1 MSLAETAN
9 LVADLQLKDHLSAT
23 AKTAAGNVKGLDSA
37 VSGTT
42 QRMGVMAS
50 VSQRVSG
57 SMGHFTNRLSG
68 LAKGI
73 GILGVGGAAVATTK
87 FLKDSFDAAMS
98 FGDAVDRVST
108 LTGMGAQQTSKFVD
122 ALGYYGIEAA
132 KAQSITGMYLKN
144 VDALTETK
152 KKAVD
157 FEKQYGFA
165 LTDSNGKVKDAQ
177 DIITSFTDYFNN
189 KSIPA
194 SQRAAAGAKLFG
206 RSWQELLPIFQS
218 GGKEWRKQLDAGLEL
233 TKEDIR
239 QMKEARRAQRDWTD
253 AIGDFQTIV
262 GIKLLPTF
270 TELAKAASEWLNDK
284 GNQKTLLGFLDQ
296 GIKLGKDL
304 AGFLS
309 NRVVPAVR
317 DLASGAKAFWDS
329 LPGPLQDLL
338 VTGVVADRTIKYLFG
353 FSVTGV
359 ATDVLGGV
367 IKEGIGGIASKLGF
381 TRGSSPMNPLYVT
394 GTGFGGGGGGMG
406 PGGAAG
412 GGMKGQAGMLLRGLG
427 GAIGF
432 AAGDMLADAG
442 SNSAA
447 KGTTEGGMMRVAG
460 SLAKVESA
468 LLVGGPIAGAV
479 MLGVETFNTG
489 LETLRIT
496 TEAQAELT
504 RKAEAARQQD
514 SVTALS
520 NLDKTVKGLRDV
532 QGIDRIIGDTVAGK
546 QQMDALVSLTD
557 SIVNNGPLSAKQIT
571 GAIDLM
577 KQAQVEAIARGNN
590 KVADHIGENIKRLQ
604 SVTAKG
610 DDKTAGRIDQLK
622 GAVRSGDQKQ
632 SGLLSTIA
640 SQPTKVNVT
649 IPVTTSVSVR
659 DLDTTTRTTSRYGF
673 QAI

>member
-9 LVADLQLKDHLSAT
+9 LVANLELKDHLSAT

-57 SMGHFTNRLSG
+57 SMGHFQNRLSG

-73 GILGVGGAAVATTK
+73 GILGIGGAAVATTK
-87 FLKDSFDAAMS
+87 FLKDSFTAAME

-108 LTGMGAQQTSKFVD
+108 LTGMAARQTSKFVD
-122 ALGYYGIEAA
+122 ALGYYGIEAS

-144 VDALTETK
+144 VDALTATK
-152 KKAVD
+152 KTAAE

-206 RSWQELLPIFQS
+206 RSWQELLPIFQA
-218 GGKEWRKQLDAGLEL
+218 GGKEWRKQLDDGLEL

-239 QMKEARRAQRDWTD
+239 QMKEARKAQRDWTD

-270 TELAKAASEWLNDK
+270 TKLASAASNWLNDK
-284 GNQKTLLGFLDQ
+284 SNQKTLLGFLDQ
-296 GIKLGKDL
+296 GIKLGGDL
-304 AGFLS
+304 AGFLA

-317 DLASGAKAFWDS
+317 DLAGGAKQFWDS

-338 VTGVVADRTIKYLFG
+338 VTGIVADRTIKYLFG

-359 ATDVLGGV
+359 ATDVLGGI
-367 IKEGIGGIASKLGF
+367 IKEGVGGIAGKLGF
-381 TRGSSPMNPLYVT
+381 TRGSSPANPLYVT
-394 GTGFGGGGGGMG
+394 GTGLGGGGGMG
-406 PGGAAG
+406 GPGAAG
-412 GGMKGQAGMLLRGLG
+412 GNWKGQVGMMLRGLG
-427 GAIGF
+427 GALGF
-432 AAGDMLADAG
+432 AVGDALADQG
-442 SNSAA
+442 FNGPD
-447 KGTTEGGMMRVAG
+447 KGTFAGGAERVGG
-460 SLAKVESA
+460 SLSKILGA
-468 LLVGGPIAGAV
+468 LAVGGPIAGAV
-479 MLGVETFNTG
+479 MLAVETINTG
-489 LETLRIT
+489 LDTLKVT
-496 TEAQAELT
+496 AEAQGELQ
-504 RKAEAARQQD
+504 RKADAARDQD
-514 SVTALS
+514 SVVALS
-520 NLDKTVKGLRDV
+520 NLDKTVKGLQNV
-532 QGIDRIIGDTVAGK
+532 QGLDRIIGDTVAGK
-546 QQMDALVSLTD
+546 QQMDALINLTD
-557 SIVNNGPLSAKQIT
+557 AIATNGPLDAASTKK
-571 GAIDLM
+571 AIDLM

-590 KVADHIGENIKRLQ
+590 KVADHIGDNIKKLQ
-604 SVTAKG
+604 NATTKG

-622 GAVRSGDQKQ
+622 GAVRSGDGKQ
-632 SGLLSTIA
+632 AGLLSKIA
-640 SQPTKVNVT
+640 AKPTNIAVT
-649 IPVTTSVSVR
+649 VPVSTSVSVR
-659 DLDTTTRTTSRYGF
+659 DVETTTRTSSRYGF
-673 QAI
+673 VAQ